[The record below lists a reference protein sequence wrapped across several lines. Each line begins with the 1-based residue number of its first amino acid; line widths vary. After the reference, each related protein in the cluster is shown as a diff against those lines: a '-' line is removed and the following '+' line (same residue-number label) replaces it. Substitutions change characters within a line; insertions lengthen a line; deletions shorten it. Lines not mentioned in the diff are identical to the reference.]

1 MQILSIILT
10 AIIRLPFCIQKAK
23 FCILQTVEGLEC
35 SKTTVCEEGGHGE
48 ERGLCCLAAVYTP
61 ACSGGLGWVEE
72 KEDLMEPGLVWVYRT
87 NLLYLHS
94 RIQSIIK
101 VSLIFF

>member
-1 MQILSIILT
+1 MQIFSIILT
-10 AIIRLPFCIQKAK
+10 AIIRLLFCIQKAK

-35 SKTTVCEEGGHGE
+35 GKTIVCGE
-48 ERGLCCLAAVYTP
+48 ERGLCCLAAVYAP
-61 ACSGGLGWVEE
+61 ACSGGLDWVEE
-72 KEDLMEPGLVWVYRT
+72 KEDLMEPGLVWVHRT